1 MVQET
6 VMKAMAEMSHT
17 YFPKVLPNILNNT
30 LDLSEIIISPRR
42 LSQLRSFLRDPSA
55 TFKCPEQAALLE
67 LMIRREQSVLAVL
80 GTGTGK
86 TMIVL
91 LQAKLQPQL
100 TSVVILPLSSLHA
113 DLKRRCIDLGVS
125 YSRWQPKGK
134 FNPDVNLISVSIEHL
149 GFADFQMFVLFCFIF
164 VFYPINIYFIDS
176 CQILRIRVNWG
187 P

>member
-1 MVQET
+1 
-6 VMKAMAEMSHT
+6 MKAMAEMSHT
-17 YFPKVLPNILNNT
+17 YFPKVLPNILDNT
-30 LDLSEIIISPRR
+30 LDLSEIIISPHR

-55 TFKCPEQAALLE
+55 SFKCPEQAALLE

-91 LQAKLQPQL
+91 LQAKLQPDL
-100 TSVVILPLSSLHA
+100 TTLVILPLSSLHD

-125 YSRWQPKGK
+125 YSRWQPNGK

-149 GFADFQMFVLFCFIF
+149 GFQDFQKFVLSCFIF
-164 VFYPINIYFIDS
+164 IFYNVNI
-176 CQILRIRVNWG
+176 
-187 P
+187 